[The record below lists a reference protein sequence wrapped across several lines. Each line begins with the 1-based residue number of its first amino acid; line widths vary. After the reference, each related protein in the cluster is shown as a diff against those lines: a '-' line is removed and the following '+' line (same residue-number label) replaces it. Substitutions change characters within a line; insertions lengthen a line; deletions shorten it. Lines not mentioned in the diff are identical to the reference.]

1 MNNSYSYQKIKFHTF
16 TKQTL
21 KGLKKEG
28 FQFPS
33 LTLKNIFFDQK
44 GLQAHSYTIK
54 RARGG
59 AQSFKNLFQRKEVVL
74 KRQIQLNVSLIKKGF
89 KDTFIFN
96 EQKEVISSLI
106 LDRSKIS
113 MKGT

>member
-44 GLQAHSYTIK
+44 GL
-54 RARGG
+54 
-59 AQSFKNLFQRKEVVL
+59 
-74 KRQIQLNVSLIKKGF
+74 
-89 KDTFIFN
+89 
-96 EQKEVISSLI
+96 
-106 LDRSKIS
+106 
-113 MKGT
+113 

>member
-33 LTLKNIFFDQK
+33 LTLK
-44 GLQAHSYTIK
+44 K

-96 EQKEVISSLI
+96 E
-106 LDRSKIS
+106 
-113 MKGT
+113 